1 MPSFEVFKQR
11 NNIYNGLKHKRNS
24 EDIMNSTWWEDIA
37 SRQVYLFDYFH
48 DPSPLQ
54 ANNINLEAVKDSY
67 VAIDAKFFM
76 HEKQSYSKDEVT
88 CHIQFRPQQECNVDY
103 YDEVLGKKYNA
114 DFPVGLYCLIPDANG
129 IYNKWLIVAKANYN
143 VLMFRTFEVLPCDY
157 LFQWVY
163 DNKKFQMLGCLR
175 SQSSY
180 TSGVWRD
187 YKTETGN
194 DVQKFAIPL
203 NTYTENLFYNQRL
216 IIDAKVSTEP
226 KAWRVSKV
234 VRTST
239 LGIAIFTLAQDK
251 FDQHKD
257 YVERDDL
264 GNIIGMWADYYN
276 SALPPVEEKKE
287 ARPGVSADIK
297 YIGGK
302 KPQLKVYGN
311 YKKFETLFKRND
323 EPIDSPNGEWWFS
336 MPIDGSDEFLAKYE
350 DLEDKEHEELTVY
363 TYGKMLNDGTTEG
376 LIKVIYPT
384 DDTTLLSNQIK
395 VKFIGDDKYLGELL
409 TIKFVSEFGEETEIK
424 VEITSL

>member
-1 MPSFEVFKQR
+1 
-11 NNIYNGLKHKRNS
+11 
-24 EDIMNSTWWEDIA
+24 
-37 SRQVYLFDYFH
+37 
-48 DPSPLQ
+48 
-54 ANNINLEAVKDSY
+54 
-67 VAIDAKFFM
+67 
-76 HEKQSYSKDEVT
+76 
-88 CHIQFRPQQECNVDY
+88 
-103 YDEVLGKKYNA
+103 
-114 DFPVGLYCLIPDANG
+114 
-129 IYNKWLIVAKANYN
+129 
-143 VLMFRTFEVLPCDY
+143 
-157 LFQWVY
+157 
-163 DNKKFQMLGCLR
+163 MLGCLR

-302 KPQLKVYGN
+302 KPQLKVNGN

-336 MPIDGSDEFLAKYE
+336 MPIDDSDEFLAKYE